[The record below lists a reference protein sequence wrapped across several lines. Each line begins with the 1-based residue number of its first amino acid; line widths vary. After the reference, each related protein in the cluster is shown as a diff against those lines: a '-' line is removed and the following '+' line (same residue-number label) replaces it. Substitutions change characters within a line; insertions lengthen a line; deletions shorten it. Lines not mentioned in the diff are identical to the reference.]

1 MEQVSSGAV
10 VQHEDGSIL
19 LLHYIG
25 GHWDFI
31 KGKIDPGED
40 ELQTLHRE
48 AEEETGIKDLKLIDG
63 FRKEIDYWFHMKG
76 QNIHKVVI
84 FRAAKTKTKQIVLS
98 DEHQGYE
105 WVSFDEAMKRLTFEN
120 ARNILAASKEF
131 LDL

>member
-10 VQHEDGSIL
+10 VVNDEGKVL

-48 AEEETGIKDLKLIDG
+48 AEEETGIKDLEVIEG
-63 FRKEIDYWFHMKG
+63 FRNEIDYWFHEKG
-76 QNIHKVVI
+76 KNIHKVVI
-84 FRAAKTKTKQIVLS
+84 FRAARTKTNDIVLS
-98 DEHQGYE
+98 DEHQGYA
-105 WVSFDEAMKRLTFEN
+105 WLSYDEALKKLTFEN
-120 ARNILAASKEF
+120 AKKTLEAAKEF
-131 LDL
+131 LY